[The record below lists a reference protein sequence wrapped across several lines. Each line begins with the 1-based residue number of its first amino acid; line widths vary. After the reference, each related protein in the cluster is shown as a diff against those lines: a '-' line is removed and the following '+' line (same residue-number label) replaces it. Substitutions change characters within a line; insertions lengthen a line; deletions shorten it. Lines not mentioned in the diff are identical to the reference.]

1 VVSFVHADGSLPFD
15 QGRVRFRRSYH
26 FLFAEFAPK
35 MGGVAATLLPH
46 GCACSGHADDAQK
59 ELEDEYHGRNR
70 TRRGS
75 NADATANGGSRGA
88 LHAFLKT
95 TTEPAAEGEGAPASD
110 GNQRGRRRS
119 LATKRMKRRTSGTAF
134 SMAEESRHNGRL
146 DEQVSAGDLATA
158 PVGGPVKRRAR
169 RRSSQS
175 GLTGSERGIL
185 AAEFMRNGSS
195 MPPPQ

>member
-1 VVSFVHADGSLPFD
+1 
-15 QGRVRFRRSYH
+15 
-26 FLFAEFAPK
+26 
-35 MGGVAATLLPH
+35 MGAVAANLLPH

-75 NADATANGGSRGA
+75 NANATANGGSRGA
-88 LHAFLKT
+88 FHAFLT
-95 TTEPAAEGEGAPASD
+95 TTAPAADEVVGCHSSTRAAEGEDAPAAD
-110 GNQRGRRRS
+110 GSRRGRRRS
-119 LATKRMKRRTSGTAF
+119 SATKPRMKRRTSGTAF
-134 SMAEESRHNGRL
+134 SMAEESRHNGLL

-175 GLTGSERGIL
+175 GLTGAERGIL

-195 MPPPQ
+195 MPPQ

>member
-1 VVSFVHADGSLPFD
+1 
-15 QGRVRFRRSYH
+15 
-26 FLFAEFAPK
+26 
-35 MGGVAATLLPH
+35 MGAVAANLLPH

-75 NADATANGGSRGA
+75 NANATAANGGSRGVRGA
-88 LHAFLKT
+88 FHAFLTGPVK
-95 TTEPAAEGEGAPASD
+95 TTEPAAERAAEGEASAPAAD
-110 GNQRGRRRS
+110 GSRRGRRRS
-119 LATKRMKRRTSGTAF
+119 SATKPRMKRRTSGTAF
-134 SMAEESRHNGRL
+134 SMAEESRHNGLL

-175 GLTGSERGIL
+175 GLTGAERGIL

-195 MPPPQ
+195 MPPQ